1 MDSAKAIESKIE
13 QPITIDD
20 VQRLLDIGRILL
32 SVLTE
37 EELSTIQA
45 NLFCPKKTCEIGNA
59 GDS

>member
-1 MDSAKAIESKIE
+1 MDSTKAIEGEIE

-20 VQRLLDIGRILL
+20 VQGLLDIGRILL

-37 EELSTIQA
+37 EELSTIQTS
-45 NLFCPKKTCEIGNA
+45 LFCPQKTCEIGNT